1 MLYSLT
7 KERQSLELSFPNTTF
22 TRKKNTMK
30 HFYYYLW
37 IAFLVGQAPVWGQNA
52 TEKKHILVNDSITVD
67 LPEVFVKAERPL
79 VKVSEGKLQYD
90 IPNLVKD
97 KPVDNAFDV
106 IGELPG
112 IQKEGDKVSIIG
124 TPSTSILINGRKSS
138 MTAEQL
144 TDLLK
149 STSSSKVKQIDV
161 MYSTPP
167 RFGLKGASIN
177 VVIENDKSL
186 KDVLKGE
193 ISLTGKQGY
202 FFSSSGQANLSYV
215 GKNYSADISYSAS
228 YNHGRQEEE
237 MTAQPIVNGRPY
249 DIRQDD
255 WYNFVSLSHNI
266 RGAFDFDLKNKDR
279 LSLSY
284 TGRFYDPDKISR
296 RGALTEFVGIQRVE
310 TELELSGASNLHNAR
325 VDYVSHKGFSAGM
338 DYTFYKNDDK
348 QHLVNDFD
356 KEEKQTISTLS
367 SQQVQRA
374 NLYLNDSRKLVKGW
388 MLNCGLDASF
398 SDTRNESGQLIN
410 DEEAP
415 EGTFRLKQKDYSV
428 GAFAGFTKQF
438 GKKISLDASV
448 SLQYYK
454 ASVDSAGKKKTL
466 WNRVSLFPQ
475 LNFTYKVA
483 PSGMLMFSFSSDKSY
498 PSYWMTTPNT
508 YYMNIY
514 SSIIG
519 NPDLKP
525 QLSYSMQLN
534 YILKSKYVFGLFA
547 NIQPDKI
554 QQMTYQCHDELRSVF
569 QTVNMDIYNMYGAV
583 AVIPFRPFDF
593 MSSRLTLMGCAIH
606 NKGTLYDVSFDRK
619 KLFGRAELNNTFY
632 LTKDRNLSLD
642 LRGYC
647 ISPVIQGLYDID
659 LIYNVSAG
667 LTWTFAKKKMRL
679 TVRGNDLFEGG
690 NPVTHVDEQ
699 GQKSRMKLWQDS
711 RNVTFTLRYSFGG
724 YKEKK
729 AKEVDTSRF
738 GTGI

>member
-1 MLYSLT
+1 
-7 KERQSLELSFPNTTF
+7 
-22 TRKKNTMK
+22 MK
-30 HFYYYLW
+30 HFYHYLLTV
-37 IAFLVGQAPVWGQNA
+37 FLAGQVPGWGQNA
-52 TEKKHILVNDSITVD
+52 TEKKHIFVSDSITVD

-112 IQKEGDKVSIIG
+112 IQKDGDKVSIIG

-144 TDLLK
+144 AGLLK

-167 RFGLKGASIN
+167 RFGVKGASIN

-202 FFSSSGQANLSYV
+202 FFSPSGQANLSYI
-215 GKNYSADISYSAS
+215 GKNYSADISYSAA
-228 YNHGRQEEE
+228 YDHGRQEEE
-237 MTAQPIVNGRPY
+237 MIARPTVNDRPY

-255 WYNFVSLSHNI
+255 WYNNVSLSHNI
-266 RGAFDFDLKNKDR
+266 RGAFDFDLKSKDR

-284 TGRFYDPDKISR
+284 TGRFYDPDKVSR
-296 RGALTEFVGIQRVE
+296 RGALTEFVDIRRVE

-325 VDYVSHKGFSAGM
+325 MDYIGHKGFRAGM

-348 QHLVNDFD
+348 QHLVNDFE
-356 KEEKQTISTLS
+356 KEEEQTISTLS
-367 SQQVQRA
+367 SQQVQRVD
-374 NLYLNDSRKLVKGW
+374 LYMNDSRKLKKEW
-388 MLNCGLDASF
+388 MLDYGVDASF
-398 SDTRNESGQLIN
+398 SDTRNESGRSIN
-410 DEEAP
+410 GGNAP
-415 EGTFRLKQKDYSV
+415 EGTFRLKQKDYSM

-438 GKKISLDASV
+438 GKKVSLNASL

-466 WNRVSLFPQ
+466 WNRAGLFPQ

-483 PSGMLMFSFSSDKSY
+483 PSGMLMFSFSSDKTY
-498 PSYWMTTPNT
+498 PSYWMTTPTT
-508 YYMNIY
+508 YYMNVY

-534 YILKSKYVFGLFA
+534 YVLKSKYVFGLFT

-554 QQMTYQCHDELRSVF
+554 QQMTYQRHDELRSVF

-606 NKGTLYDVSFDRK
+606 NKGTLYDVFFDRK

-632 LTKDRNLSLD
+632 LTEDRNLLLE

-647 ISPVIQGLYDID
+647 ISPVIQGLYDVD

-690 NPVTHVDEQ
+690 NPVTRVDEQ
-699 GQKSRMKLWQDS
+699 GQKSRMKLWQD
-711 RNVTFTLRYSFGG
+711 RRYSFGG

-729 AKEVDTSRF
+729 AKEVDTSRL

>member
-1 MLYSLT
+1 
-7 KERQSLELSFPNTTF
+7 
-22 TRKKNTMK
+22 MK
-30 HFYYYLW
+30 HFYHYLL
-37 IAFLVGQAPVWGQNA
+37 IVFLAGQAPVWGQNA

-144 TDLLK
+144 AGLLK

-167 RFGLKGASIN
+167 RFGVKGASIN

-202 FFSSSGQANLSYV
+202 FFSPSGQANLSYI
-215 GKNYSADISYSAS
+215 GKNYSADISYSAA
-228 YNHGRQEEE
+228 YNHRRQEEE
-237 MTAQPIVNGRPY
+237 MTARPTVNDRPY

-255 WYNFVSLSHNI
+255 WYNNVSLSHNI

-284 TGRFYDPDKISR
+284 TGRFYDPDKVSR
-296 RGALTEFVGIQRVE
+296 RGALTEFVDIQRVE

-325 VDYVSHKGFSAGM
+325 MDYIGHKGFSAGM

-348 QHLVNDFD
+348 QHLVNDFE
-356 KEEKQTISTLS
+356 KEEEQTISTLS

-374 NLYLNDSRKLVKGW
+374 NLYMNDSRKLKKEW
-388 MLNCGLDASF
+388 MLDYGLDASF
-398 SDTRNESGQLIN
+398 SDTRNESGQSIN
-410 DEEAP
+410 GGKAP
-415 EGTFRLKQKDYSV
+415 EGTRLKQKDYSM

-438 GKKISLDASV
+438 GKKVSLNASL

-483 PSGMLMFSFSSDKSY
+483 PSGMLMFSFSSDKTY

-508 YYMNIY
+508 YYMNVY

-534 YILKSKYVFGLFA
+534 YILKSKYVFGLFT

-554 QQMTYQCHDELRSVF
+554 QQMTYQRHDELRAVF

-632 LTKDRNLSLD
+632 LTKDRNLSLE

-647 ISPVIQGLYDID
+647 ISPVIQGLYDVD

-711 RNVTFTLRYSFGG
+711 RNVTLTLRYSFGG

-729 AKEVDTSRF
+729 AKEVDTSRL

>member
-1 MLYSLT
+1 
-7 KERQSLELSFPNTTF
+7 
-22 TRKKNTMK
+22 MK
-30 HFYYYLW
+30 HFYHYLLTV
-37 IAFLVGQAPVWGQNA
+37 FLAGQVPGWGQNA
-52 TEKKHILVNDSITVD
+52 TEKKHIFVNDSITVD

-112 IQKEGDKVSIIG
+112 IQKDGDKVSIIG

-144 TDLLK
+144 AGLLK

-167 RFGLKGASIN
+167 RFGVKGASIN

-202 FFSSSGQANLSYV
+202 FFSPSGQANLSYI
-215 GKNYSADISYSAS
+215 GKNYSADISYSAA
-228 YNHGRQEEE
+228 YDHGRQEEE
-237 MTAQPIVNGRPY
+237 MIARPTVNDRPY

-255 WYNFVSLSHNI
+255 WYNNVSLSHNI
-266 RGAFDFDLKNKDR
+266 RGAFDFDLKSKDR

-284 TGRFYDPDKISR
+284 TGRFYDPDKVSR
-296 RGALTEFVGIQRVE
+296 RGALTEFVDIRRVE

-325 VDYVSHKGFSAGM
+325 MDYIGNKGFSAVM
-338 DYTFYKNDDK
+338 VYTVYKNDNK
-348 QHLVNDFD
+348 QQLINDFE
-356 KEEKQTISTLS
+356 KEEEQTISTLS
-367 SQQVQRA
+367 SQQVQRVD
-374 NLYLNDSRKLVKGW
+374 LYMNDSRKLKKEW
-388 MLNCGLDASF
+388 MLDYGVDASF
-398 SDTRNESGQLIN
+398 SDTRNESGQSIN
-410 DEEAP
+410 GGNAP
-415 EGTFRLKQKDYSV
+415 EGTFRLKQKDYSM

-438 GKKISLDASV
+438 GKKVSLNASL

-466 WNRVSLFPQ
+466 WNRAGLFPQ

-483 PSGMLMFSFSSDKSY
+483 PSGMLMFSFSSDKTY
-498 PSYWMTTPNT
+498 PSYWMTTPTT
-508 YYMNIY
+508 YYMNVY

-534 YILKSKYVFGLFA
+534 YVLKSKYVFGLFT

-554 QQMTYQCHDELRSVF
+554 QQMTYQRHDELRSVF

-606 NKGTLYDVSFDRK
+606 NKGTLYDVFFDRK

-632 LTKDRNLSLD
+632 LTEDRNLLLE

-647 ISPVIQGLYDID
+647 ISPVIQGLYDVD

-690 NPVTHVDEQ
+690 NPVTRVDEQ

-711 RNVTFTLRYSFGG
+711 RNVTLTLRYSFGG

-729 AKEVDTSRF
+729 AKEVDTSRL

>member
-1 MLYSLT
+1 
-7 KERQSLELSFPNTTF
+7 
-22 TRKKNTMK
+22 MK
-30 HFYYYLW
+30 HFYHYLLTV
-37 IAFLVGQAPVWGQNA
+37 FLAGQVPGWGQNA
-52 TEKKHILVNDSITVD
+52 TEKKHIFVNDSITVD

-112 IQKEGDKVSIIG
+112 IQKDGDKVSIIG

-144 TDLLK
+144 AGLLK

-167 RFGLKGASIN
+167 RFGVKGASIN

-202 FFSSSGQANLSYV
+202 FFSPSGQANLSYI
-215 GKNYSADISYSAS
+215 GKNYSADISYSAA
-228 YNHGRQEEE
+228 YNHRRQEEE
-237 MTAQPIVNGRPY
+237 MTARPTVNDRPY

-255 WYNFVSLSHNI
+255 WYNNVSLSHNI

-284 TGRFYDPDKISR
+284 TGRFYDPDKVSR
-296 RGALTEFVGIQRVE
+296 RGALTEFVDIQRVE

-325 VDYVSHKGFSAGM
+325 MDYIGHKGFSAGM

-348 QHLVNDFD
+348 QHLVNDFE
-356 KEEKQTISTLS
+356 KEEEQTISTLS

-374 NLYLNDSRKLVKGW
+374 NLYMNDSRKLKKEW
-388 MLNCGLDASF
+388 MLDYGLDASF
-398 SDTRNESGQLIN
+398 SDTRNESGQSIN
-410 DEEAP
+410 GGKAP
-415 EGTFRLKQKDYSV
+415 EGTFRLKQKDYSM

-438 GKKISLDASV
+438 GKKVSLNASL

-483 PSGMLMFSFSSDKSY
+483 PSGMLMFSFSSDKTY

-508 YYMNIY
+508 YYMNVY

-534 YILKSKYVFGLFA
+534 YILKSKYVFCLFT

-554 QQMTYQCHDELRSVF
+554 QQMTYQRHDELRAVF

-606 NKGTLYDVSFDRK
+606 NKGMLYDVSFDRK

-632 LTKDRNLSLD
+632 LTKDRNLSLE

-647 ISPVIQGLYDID
+647 ISPVIQGLYDVD

-711 RNVTFTLRYSFGG
+711 RNVTLTLRYSFGG

-729 AKEVDTSRF
+729 AKEVDTSRL

>member
-1 MLYSLT
+1 
-7 KERQSLELSFPNTTF
+7 
-22 TRKKNTMK
+22 MK
-30 HFYYYLW
+30 HFYHYLLTV
-37 IAFLVGQAPVWGQNA
+37 FLAGQVPGWGQNA
-52 TEKKHILVNDSITVD
+52 TEKKHIFVNDSITVD

-112 IQKEGDKVSIIG
+112 IQKDGDKVSIIG

-144 TDLLK
+144 AGLLK

-167 RFGLKGASIN
+167 RFGVKGASIN

-202 FFSSSGQANLSYV
+202 FFSPSGQANLSYI
-215 GKNYSADISYSAS
+215 GKNYSADIYYSAA
-228 YNHGRQEEE
+228 YDHGGQAEE
-237 MTAQPIVNGRPY
+237 MIARPTVNDRPY

-255 WYNFVSLSHNI
+255 WYNNVSLSHNI
-266 RGAFDFDLKNKDR
+266 RGAFDFDLKSKDR

-284 TGRFYDPDKISR
+284 TGRFYDPDKVSR
-296 RGALTEFVGIQRVE
+296 RGALTEFVDIRRVE

-325 VDYVSHKGFSAGM
+325 MDYIGHKGFRAGM

-348 QHLVNDFD
+348 QHLVNDFE
-356 KEEKQTISTLS
+356 KEEEQTISTLS
-367 SQQVQRA
+367 SQQVQRVD
-374 NLYLNDSRKLVKGW
+374 LYMNDSRKLKKEW
-388 MLNCGLDASF
+388 MLDYGVDASF
-398 SDTRNESGQLIN
+398 SDTRNESGQSIN
-410 DEEAP
+410 GGNAP
-415 EGTFRLKQKDYSV
+415 EGTFRLKQKDYSM
-428 GAFAGFTKQF
+428 GAFASFTKQF
-438 GKKISLDASV
+438 GKKVSLNASL

-466 WNRVSLFPQ
+466 WNRAGLFPQ

-483 PSGMLMFSFSSDKSY
+483 PSGMLMFSFSSDKTY
-498 PSYWMTTPNT
+498 PSYWMTTPTT
-508 YYMNIY
+508 YYMNVY

-534 YILKSKYVFGLFA
+534 YVLKSKYVFGLFT

-554 QQMTYQCHDELRSVF
+554 QQMTYQRHDELRSVF

-606 NKGTLYDVSFDRK
+606 NKGTLYDVFFDRK

-632 LTKDRNLSLD
+632 LTEDRNLLLE

-647 ISPVIQGLYDID
+647 ISPVIQGLYDVD

-690 NPVTHVDEQ
+690 NPVTRVDEQ

-711 RNVTFTLRYSFGG
+711 RNVTLTLRYSFGG

-729 AKEVDTSRF
+729 AKEVDTSRL

>member
-1 MLYSLT
+1 
-7 KERQSLELSFPNTTF
+7 
-22 TRKKNTMK
+22 MK
-30 HFYYYLW
+30 HFYHYLL
-37 IAFLVGQAPVWGQNA
+37 IVFLAGQAPVWGQNA

-144 TDLLK
+144 AGLLK

-167 RFGLKGASIN
+167 RFGVKGASIN

-202 FFSSSGQANLSYV
+202 FFSPSGQANLSYI
-215 GKNYSADISYSAS
+215 GKNYSADISYSAA
-228 YNHGRQEEE
+228 YNHRRQEEE
-237 MTAQPIVNGRPY
+237 MTARPTVNDRPY

-255 WYNFVSLSHNI
+255 WYNNVSLSHNI

-284 TGRFYDPDKISR
+284 TGRFYDPDKVSR
-296 RGALTEFVGIQRVE
+296 RGALTEFVEIQRVE

-325 VDYVSHKGFSAGM
+325 MDYIGHKGFSAGM

-348 QHLVNDFD
+348 QHLVNDFE
-356 KEEKQTISTLS
+356 KEEEQTISTLS

-374 NLYLNDSRKLVKGW
+374 NLYMNDSRKLKKEW
-388 MLNCGLDASF
+388 MLDYGLDASF
-398 SDTRNESGQLIN
+398 SDTRNESGQSIN
-410 DEEAP
+410 GGKAP
-415 EGTFRLKQKDYSV
+415 EGTFRLKQKDYSM

-438 GKKISLDASV
+438 GKKVSLNASL

-483 PSGMLMFSFSSDKSY
+483 PSGMLMFSFSSDKTY

-508 YYMNIY
+508 YYMNVY

-534 YILKSKYVFGLFA
+534 YILKSKYVFGLFT

-554 QQMTYQCHDELRSVF
+554 QQMTYQRHDELRAVF

-632 LTKDRNLSLD
+632 LTKNRNLSLE

-647 ISPVIQGLYDID
+647 ISPVIQGLYDVD

-711 RNVTFTLRYSFGG
+711 RNVTLTLRYSFGG

-729 AKEVDTSRF
+729 AKEVDTSRL

>member
-1 MLYSLT
+1 
-7 KERQSLELSFPNTTF
+7 
-22 TRKKNTMK
+22 MK
-30 HFYYYLW
+30 HICYYLW
-37 IAFLVGQAPVWGQNA
+37 IGFSLIRMPAWGQGEA
-52 TEKKHILVNDSITVD
+52 KKEYILVNDSITVD

-90 IPNLVKD
+90 IPNLVKN
-97 KPVDNAFDV
+97 KPVDTAFDV

-112 IQKEGDKVSIIG
+112 IRKEGDNLSVIG
-124 TPSTSILINGRKSS
+124 TPSTAILINGRKSS
-138 MTAEQL
+138 MTAGQL
-144 TDLLK
+144 AEMLK
-149 STSSSKVKQIDV
+149 SVSSSKVRQIDV

-167 RFGLKGASIN
+167 RFGVKGASIN
-177 VVIENDKSL
+177 VIMENEKSL
-186 KDVLKGE
+186 KNVLKGE

-202 FFSSSGQANLSYV
+202 FFSPSGGANLSYA
-215 GKNYSADISYSAS
+215 GKSYSADISYSAT
-228 YNHGRQEEE
+228 YNRSRQEED
-237 MTAQPIVNGRPY
+237 MFARPTVNGQPY
-249 DIRQDD
+249 EIEQDD
-255 WYNFVSLSHNI
+255 WYNSVNLSHNI

-279 LSLSY
+279 LSVSY

-296 RGALTEFVGIQRVE
+296 RGASTDFAGIQRVE
-310 TELELSGASNLHNAR
+310 TNLELSGASDLHNAR
-325 VDYVSHKGFSAGM
+325 IDYVSHKGFNAGM
-338 DYTFYKNDDK
+338 DYTFYKNNDR
-348 QHLVNDFD
+348 QHLVNDFE
-356 KEEKQTISTLS
+356 KEDEQTISTLS
-367 SQQVQRA
+367 SQRVRRG
-374 NLYLNDSRKLVKGW
+374 NLYINDTRKLRKGW
-388 MLNCGLDASF
+388 ALNYGAEASL
-398 SDTRNESGQLIN
+398 SDTHNESGQSVDRVI
-410 DEEAP
+410 AA

-428 GAFAGFTKQF
+428 GGFVGFTKQF

-475 LNFTYKVA
+475 LNFTYKA
-483 PSGMLMFSFSSDKSY
+483 HPYGLLMFSFSSDKSY

-508 YYMNIY
+508 YYMNVY
-514 SSIIG
+514 SSMIG

-534 YILKSKYVFGLFA
+534 YIIKSKYVFGLFA

-554 QQMTYQCHDELRSVF
+554 QQMTYQRHDVLRSVF
-569 QTVNMDIYNMYGAV
+569 QTVNLDIYNMYGAA
-583 AVIPFRPFDF
+583 AVLPFRPFDF
-593 MSSRLTLMGCAIH
+593 MSSRLTLMGCAIR

-632 LTKDRNLSLD
+632 LTKDRNLSLE

-647 ISPVIQGLYDID
+647 ISPVIQGLYDVD

-679 TVRGNDLFEGG
+679 TVRGNDLFEGA
-690 NPVTHVDEQ
+690 NPVTHVDEL
-699 GQKSRMKLWQDS
+699 GQKSRMKLWMDS
-711 RNVTFTLRYSFGG
+711 RNVTLTLRYSFGG

-729 AKEVDTSRF
+729 AKEVDTSRL

>member
-1 MLYSLT
+1 
-7 KERQSLELSFPNTTF
+7 
-22 TRKKNTMK
+22 MK
-30 HFYYYLW
+30 HFYHYLL
-37 IAFLVGQAPVWGQNA
+37 IVFLAGQAPVWGQNA

-144 TDLLK
+144 AGLLK

-167 RFGLKGASIN
+167 RFGVKGASIN

-202 FFSSSGQANLSYV
+202 FFSPSGQANLSYI
-215 GKNYSADISYSAS
+215 GKNYSADISYSAA
-228 YNHGRQEEE
+228 YNHRRQEEE
-237 MTAQPIVNGRPY
+237 MTARPTVNDRPY

-255 WYNFVSLSHNI
+255 WYNNVSLSHNI

-284 TGRFYDPDKISR
+284 TGRFYDPDKVSR
-296 RGALTEFVGIQRVE
+296 RGALTEFVDIQRVE
-310 TELELSGASNLHNAR
+310 TELELSGTSNLHNAR
-325 VDYVSHKGFSAGM
+325 MDYIGHKGFSAGM

-348 QHLVNDFD
+348 QHLVNDFE
-356 KEEKQTISTLS
+356 KEEEQTISTLS

-374 NLYLNDSRKLVKGW
+374 NLYMNDSRKLKKEW
-388 MLNCGLDASF
+388 MLDYGLDASF
-398 SDTRNESGQLIN
+398 SDTRNESGQSIN
-410 DEEAP
+410 GGKAP
-415 EGTFRLKQKDYSV
+415 EGTFRLKQKDYSM

-438 GKKISLDASV
+438 GKKVSLNASL

-483 PSGMLMFSFSSDKSY
+483 PSGMLMFSFSSDKTY

-508 YYMNIY
+508 YYMNVY

-534 YILKSKYVFGLFA
+534 YILKSKYVFGLFT

-554 QQMTYQCHDELRSVF
+554 QQMTYQRHDELRAVF

-632 LTKDRNLSLD
+632 LTKDRNLSLE

-647 ISPVIQGLYDID
+647 ISPVIQGLYDVD

-711 RNVTFTLRYSFGG
+711 RNVTLTLRYSFGG

-729 AKEVDTSRF
+729 AKEVDTSRL

>member
-1 MLYSLT
+1 
-7 KERQSLELSFPNTTF
+7 
-22 TRKKNTMK
+22 MK
-30 HFYYYLW
+30 HFYHYLL
-37 IAFLVGQAPVWGQNA
+37 IVFLAGQAPVWGQNA

-144 TDLLK
+144 AGLLK

-167 RFGLKGASIN
+167 RFGVKGASIN

-202 FFSSSGQANLSYV
+202 FFSPSGQANLSYI
-215 GKNYSADISYSAS
+215 GKNYSADISYSAA
-228 YNHGRQEEE
+228 YNHRRQEEE
-237 MTAQPIVNGRPY
+237 MTARPTVNDRPY

-255 WYNFVSLSHNI
+255 WYNNVSLSHNI

-284 TGRFYDPDKISR
+284 TGRFYDPDKVSR
-296 RGALTEFVGIQRVE
+296 RGALTEFVDIQQVE

-325 VDYVSHKGFSAGM
+325 MDYIGHKGFSAGM

-348 QHLVNDFD
+348 QHLVNDFE
-356 KEEKQTISTLS
+356 KEEEQTISTLS

-374 NLYLNDSRKLVKGW
+374 NLYMNDSRKLKKEW
-388 MLNCGLDASF
+388 MLDYGLDASF
-398 SDTRNESGQLIN
+398 SDTRNESGQSIN
-410 DEEAP
+410 GGKAP
-415 EGTFRLKQKDYSV
+415 EGTFRLKQKDYSM

-438 GKKISLDASV
+438 GKKVSLNASL

-483 PSGMLMFSFSSDKSY
+483 PSGMLMFSFSSDKTY

-508 YYMNIY
+508 YYMNVY

-534 YILKSKYVFGLFA
+534 YILKSKYVFGLFT

-554 QQMTYQCHDELRSVF
+554 QQMTYQRHDELRAVF

-606 NKGTLYDVSFDRK
+606 NKGMLYDVSFDRK

-632 LTKDRNLSLD
+632 LTKNRNLSLE

-647 ISPVIQGLYDID
+647 ISPVIQGLYDVD

-711 RNVTFTLRYSFGG
+711 RNVTLTLRYSFGG

-729 AKEVDTSRF
+729 AKEVDTSRL

>member
-1 MLYSLT
+1 
-7 KERQSLELSFPNTTF
+7 
-22 TRKKNTMK
+22 MK
-30 HFYYYLW
+30 HFYHYLLTV
-37 IAFLVGQAPVWGQNA
+37 FLAGQVPGWGQNA
-52 TEKKHILVNDSITVD
+52 TEKKHIFVNDSITVD

-112 IQKEGDKVSIIG
+112 IQKDGDKVSIIG

-144 TDLLK
+144 AGLLK

-167 RFGLKGASIN
+167 RFGVKGASIN

-202 FFSSSGQANLSYV
+202 FFSPSGQANLSYI
-215 GKNYSADISYSAS
+215 GKNYSADISYSAA
-228 YNHGRQEEE
+228 YNHRRQEEE
-237 MTAQPIVNGRPY
+237 MTARPTVNDRPY

-255 WYNFVSLSHNI
+255 WYNNVSLSHNI
-266 RGAFDFDLKNKDR
+266 RGAFDFDLKSKDR

-284 TGRFYDPDKISR
+284 TGRFYDPDKVSR
-296 RGALTEFVGIQRVE
+296 RGALTEFVDIRRVE

-325 VDYVSHKGFSAGM
+325 MDYIGHKGFSAGM

-348 QHLVNDFD
+348 QHLVNDFE
-356 KEEKQTISTLS
+356 KEEEQTISTLS
-367 SQQVQRA
+367 SKQVQRVD
-374 NLYLNDSRKLVKGW
+374 LYMNDSRKLKKEW
-388 MLNCGLDASF
+388 MLDYGVDASF
-398 SDTRNESGQLIN
+398 SDTRNESGQSIN
-410 DEEAP
+410 GGNAP
-415 EGTFRLKQKDYSV
+415 EGTFRLKQKDYSM
-428 GAFAGFTKQF
+428 GAFASFTKQF
-438 GKKISLDASV
+438 GKKVSLNASL

-466 WNRVSLFPQ
+466 WNRAGLFPQ

-483 PSGMLMFSFSSDKSY
+483 PSGMLMFSFSSDKTY
-498 PSYWMTTPNT
+498 PSYWMTTPTT
-508 YYMNIY
+508 YYMNVY

-534 YILKSKYVFGLFA
+534 YVLKSKYVFGLFT

-554 QQMTYQCHDELRSVF
+554 QQMTYQRHDELRSVF

-606 NKGTLYDVSFDRK
+606 NKGTLYDVFFDRK

-632 LTKDRNLSLD
+632 LTEDRNLLLE

-647 ISPVIQGLYDID
+647 ISPVIQGLYDVD

-690 NPVTHVDEQ
+690 NPVTRVDEQ

-711 RNVTFTLRYSFGG
+711 RNVTLTLRYSFGG

-729 AKEVDTSRF
+729 AKEVDTSRL
-738 GTGI
+738 GTGV

>member
-1 MLYSLT
+1 
-7 KERQSLELSFPNTTF
+7 
-22 TRKKNTMK
+22 MK
-30 HFYYYLW
+30 HFYHYLL
-37 IAFLVGQAPVWGQNA
+37 IVFLAGQAPVWGQNA

-144 TDLLK
+144 AGLLK

-167 RFGLKGASIN
+167 RFGVKGASIN

-202 FFSSSGQANLSYV
+202 FFSPSGQANLSYI
-215 GKNYSADISYSAS
+215 GKNYSADISYSAA
-228 YNHGRQEEE
+228 YNHRRQEEE
-237 MTAQPIVNGRPY
+237 MTARPTVNDRPY

-255 WYNFVSLSHNI
+255 WYNNVSLSHNI

-284 TGRFYDPDKISR
+284 TGRFYDPDKVSR
-296 RGALTEFVGIQRVE
+296 RGALTEFVDIQRVE

-325 VDYVSHKGFSAGM
+325 MDYIGHKGFSAGM

-348 QHLVNDFD
+348 QHLVNDFE
-356 KEEKQTISTLS
+356 KEEEQTISTLS
-367 SQQVQRA
+367 SQQVQRVD
-374 NLYLNDSRKLVKGW
+374 LYMNDSRKLKKEW
-388 MLNCGLDASF
+388 MLDYGVDASF
-398 SDTRNESGQLIN
+398 SDTRNESGQSIN
-410 DEEAP
+410 GGKAP
-415 EGTFRLKQKDYSV
+415 EGTFRLKQKDYSM

-438 GKKISLDASV
+438 GKKVSLNASL

-483 PSGMLMFSFSSDKSY
+483 PSGMLMFSFSSDKTY

-508 YYMNIY
+508 YYMNVY

-534 YILKSKYVFGLFA
+534 YILKSKYVFGLFT

-554 QQMTYQCHDELRSVF
+554 QQMTYQRHDELRSVF

-632 LTKDRNLSLD
+632 LTKDRNLSLE

-647 ISPVIQGLYDID
+647 ISPVIQGLYDVD

-711 RNVTFTLRYSFGG
+711 RNVTLTLRYSFGG

-729 AKEVDTSRF
+729 AKEVDTSRL

>member
-1 MLYSLT
+1 
-7 KERQSLELSFPNTTF
+7 
-22 TRKKNTMK
+22 MK
-30 HFYYYLW
+30 HFYHYLL
-37 IAFLVGQAPVWGQNA
+37 IVFLAGQAPVWGQNA

-144 TDLLK
+144 AGLLK

-167 RFGLKGASIN
+167 RFGVKGASIN

-202 FFSSSGQANLSYV
+202 FFSPSGQANLSYI
-215 GKNYSADISYSAS
+215 GKNYSADISYSAA
-228 YNHGRQEEE
+228 YDHGRQEEE
-237 MTAQPIVNGRPY
+237 MIARPTVNDRPY

-255 WYNFVSLSHNI
+255 WYNNVSLSHNI

-284 TGRFYDPDKISR
+284 TGRFYDPDKVSR
-296 RGALTEFVGIQRVE
+296 RGALTEFVDIQRVE

-325 VDYVSHKGFSAGM
+325 MDYIGHKGFSAGM

-348 QHLVNDFD
+348 QHLVNDFE
-356 KEEKQTISTLS
+356 KEEEQTISTLS
-367 SQQVQRA
+367 SQQVQRVD
-374 NLYLNDSRKLVKGW
+374 LYMNDSRKLKKEW
-388 MLNCGLDASF
+388 MLDYGVDASF
-398 SDTRNESGQLIN
+398 SDTRNESGQSIN
-410 DEEAP
+410 GGNAP
-415 EGTFRLKQKDYSV
+415 EGTFRLKQKDYSM
-428 GAFAGFTKQF
+428 GAFASFTKQF
-438 GKKISLDASV
+438 GKKVSLNASL

-466 WNRVSLFPQ
+466 WNRAGLFPQ

-483 PSGMLMFSFSSDKSY
+483 PSGMLMFSFSSDKTY
-498 PSYWMTTPNT
+498 PSYWMTTPTT
-508 YYMNIY
+508 YYMNVY

-534 YILKSKYVFGLFA
+534 YILKSKYVFGLFT

-554 QQMTYQCHDELRSVF
+554 QQMTYQRHDELRAVF

-632 LTKDRNLSLD
+632 LTKDRNLSLE

-647 ISPVIQGLYDID
+647 ISPVIQGLYDVD

-711 RNVTFTLRYSFGG
+711 RNVTLTLRYSFGG
-724 YKEKK
+724 YKAKK
-729 AKEVDTSRF
+729 AKEVDTSRL

>member
-1 MLYSLT
+1 
-7 KERQSLELSFPNTTF
+7 
-22 TRKKNTMK
+22 MK
-30 HFYYYLW
+30 HFYHYLLTV
-37 IAFLVGQAPVWGQNA
+37 FLAGQVPGWGQNA
-52 TEKKHILVNDSITVD
+52 TEKKHIFVNASITVD

-112 IQKEGDKVSIIG
+112 IQKDGDKVSIIG

-144 TDLLK
+144 AGLLK

-167 RFGLKGASIN
+167 RFGVKGASIN

-202 FFSSSGQANLSYV
+202 FFSPSGQANLSYI
-215 GKNYSADISYSAS
+215 GKNYSADISYSAA
-228 YNHGRQEEE
+228 YDHGRQEEE
-237 MTAQPIVNGRPY
+237 MIARPTVNDRPY

-255 WYNFVSLSHNI
+255 WYNNVSLSHNI
-266 RGAFDFDLKNKDR
+266 RGAFDFDLKSKDR
-279 LSLSY
+279 LALSY
-284 TGRFYDPDKISR
+284 TGRFYDPDKVSR
-296 RGALTEFVGIQRVE
+296 RGALTEFVDIRRVE

-325 VDYVSHKGFSAGM
+325 MDYIGHKGFRAGM

-348 QHLVNDFD
+348 QHLVNDFE
-356 KEEKQTISTLS
+356 KEEEQTISTLS
-367 SQQVQRA
+367 SQQVQRVD
-374 NLYLNDSRKLVKGW
+374 LYMNDSRKLKKEW
-388 MLNCGLDASF
+388 MLDYGVDASF
-398 SDTRNESGQLIN
+398 SDTRNESGQSIN
-410 DEEAP
+410 GGNAP
-415 EGTFRLKQKDYSV
+415 EGTFRLKQKDYSM
-428 GAFAGFTKQF
+428 GAFASFTKQF
-438 GKKISLDASV
+438 GKKVSLNASL

-466 WNRVSLFPQ
+466 WNRAGLFPQ
-475 LNFTYKVA
+475 LNFTYKVD
-483 PSGMLMFSFSSDKSY
+483 PSGMLMFSFSSDKTY
-498 PSYWMTTPNT
+498 PSYWMTTPTT
-508 YYMNIY
+508 YYMNVY

-534 YILKSKYVFGLFA
+534 YVLKSKYVFGLFT

-554 QQMTYQCHDELRSVF
+554 QQMTYQRHDELRSVF

-606 NKGTLYDVSFDRK
+606 NKGTLYDVFFDRK

-632 LTKDRNLSLD
+632 LTEDRNLLLE

-647 ISPVIQGLYDID
+647 ISPVIQGLYDVD

-690 NPVTHVDEQ
+690 NPVTRVDEQ

-711 RNVTFTLRYSFGG
+711 RNVTLTLRYSFGG

-729 AKEVDTSRF
+729 AKEVDTSRL

>member
-1 MLYSLT
+1 
-7 KERQSLELSFPNTTF
+7 
-22 TRKKNTMK
+22 MK
-30 HFYYYLW
+30 HFYHYLL
-37 IAFLVGQAPVWGQNA
+37 IVFLAGQAPVWGQNA
-52 TEKKHILVNDSITVD
+52 TEKKHIFVNDSITVD

-144 TDLLK
+144 AGLLK

-167 RFGLKGASIN
+167 RFGVKGASIN

-202 FFSSSGQANLSYV
+202 FFSPSGQANLSYI
-215 GKNYSADISYSAS
+215 GKNYSADISYSAA
-228 YNHGRQEEE
+228 YNHRRQEEE
-237 MTAQPIVNGRPY
+237 MTARPTVNDRPY

-255 WYNFVSLSHNI
+255 WYNNVSLSHNI

-284 TGRFYDPDKISR
+284 TGRFYDPDKVSR
-296 RGALTEFVGIQRVE
+296 RGALTEFVDIQQVE

-325 VDYVSHKGFSAGM
+325 MDYIGHKGFSAGM

-348 QHLVNDFD
+348 QHLVNDFE
-356 KEEKQTISTLS
+356 KEEEQTISTLS

-374 NLYLNDSRKLVKGW
+374 NLYMNDSRKLKKEW
-388 MLNCGLDASF
+388 MLDYGLDASF
-398 SDTRNESGQLIN
+398 SDTRNESGQSIN
-410 DEEAP
+410 GGNAP
-415 EGTFRLKQKDYSV
+415 EGTFRLKQKDYSM

-438 GKKISLDASV
+438 GKKVSLNASL

-483 PSGMLMFSFSSDKSY
+483 PSGMLMFSFSSDKTY
-498 PSYWMTTPNT
+498 PSYWMTTPTT
-508 YYMNIY
+508 YYMNVY

-534 YILKSKYVFGLFA
+534 YILKSKYVFGLFT

-554 QQMTYQCHDELRSVF
+554 QQMTYQRHDELRSVF

-632 LTKDRNLSLD
+632 LTKDRNLSLE

-647 ISPVIQGLYDID
+647 ISPVIQGLYDVD

-711 RNVTFTLRYSFGG
+711 RNVTLTLRYSFGG

-729 AKEVDTSRF
+729 AKEVDTSRL

>member
-1 MLYSLT
+1 
-7 KERQSLELSFPNTTF
+7 
-22 TRKKNTMK
+22 MK
-30 HFYYYLW
+30 HFYHYLLTV
-37 IAFLVGQAPVWGQNA
+37 FLAGQVPGWGQNA
-52 TEKKHILVNDSITVD
+52 TEKKHIFVNDSITVD

-112 IQKEGDKVSIIG
+112 IQKDGDKVSIIG

-144 TDLLK
+144 AGLLK

-167 RFGLKGASIN
+167 RFGVKGASIN

-202 FFSSSGQANLSYV
+202 FFSPSGQANLSYI
-215 GKNYSADISYSAS
+215 GKNYSADISYSAA
-228 YNHGRQEEE
+228 YNHRRQEEE
-237 MTAQPIVNGRPY
+237 MTARPTVNDRPY

-255 WYNFVSLSHNI
+255 WYNNVSLSHNI

-284 TGRFYDPDKISR
+284 TGRFYDPDKVSR
-296 RGALTEFVGIQRVE
+296 RGALTEFVDIQRVE

-325 VDYVSHKGFSAGM
+325 MDYIGHKGFSAGM

-348 QHLVNDFD
+348 QHLVNDFE
-356 KEEKQTISTLS
+356 KEEEQTISTLS

-374 NLYLNDSRKLVKGW
+374 NLYMNDSRKLKKEW
-388 MLNCGLDASF
+388 MLDYGLDASF
-398 SDTRNESGQLIN
+398 SDTRNESGQSIN
-410 DEEAP
+410 GGKAP
-415 EGTFRLKQKDYSV
+415 EGTFRLKQKDYSM

-438 GKKISLDASV
+438 GKKVSLNASL

-483 PSGMLMFSFSSDKSY
+483 PSGMLMFSFSSDKTY

-508 YYMNIY
+508 YYMNVY

-534 YILKSKYVFGLFA
+534 YILKSKYVFGLFT

-554 QQMTYQCHDELRSVF
+554 QQMTYQRHDELRAVF

-632 LTKDRNLSLD
+632 LTKDRNLSLE

-647 ISPVIQGLYDID
+647 ISPVIQGLYDVD

-711 RNVTFTLRYSFGG
+711 RNVTLTLRYSFGG

-729 AKEVDTSRF
+729 AKEVDSSRL

>member
-1 MLYSLT
+1 
-7 KERQSLELSFPNTTF
+7 
-22 TRKKNTMK
+22 MK
-30 HFYYYLW
+30 HFYHYLLTV
-37 IAFLVGQAPVWGQNA
+37 FLAGQVPGWGQNA
-52 TEKKHILVNDSITVD
+52 TEKKHIFVNDSITVD

-112 IQKEGDKVSIIG
+112 IQKDGDKVSIIG

-144 TDLLK
+144 AGLLK

-167 RFGLKGASIN
+167 RFGVKGASIN

-202 FFSSSGQANLSYV
+202 FFSPSGQANLSYI
-215 GKNYSADISYSAS
+215 GKNYSADISYSAA
-228 YNHGRQEEE
+228 YNHRRQEEE
-237 MTAQPIVNGRPY
+237 MTARPTVNDRPY

-255 WYNFVSLSHNI
+255 WYNNVSLSHNI

-284 TGRFYDPDKISR
+284 TGRFYDPDKVSR
-296 RGALTEFVGIQRVE
+296 RGALTEFVDIQRVE

-325 VDYVSHKGFSAGM
+325 MDYIGHKGFSAGM

-348 QHLVNDFD
+348 QHLVNDFE
-356 KEEKQTISTLS
+356 KEEEQTISTLS

-374 NLYLNDSRKLVKGW
+374 NLYMNDSRKLKKEW
-388 MLNCGLDASF
+388 MLDYGLDASF
-398 SDTRNESGQLIN
+398 SDTRNESGQSIN
-410 DEEAP
+410 GGKAP
-415 EGTFRLKQKDYSV
+415 EGTFRLKQKDYSM

-438 GKKISLDASV
+438 GKKVSLNASL

-466 WNRVSLFPQ
+466 WNRAGLFPQ

-483 PSGMLMFSFSSDKSY
+483 PSGMLMFSFSSDKTY

-508 YYMNIY
+508 YYMNVY

-534 YILKSKYVFGLFA
+534 YILKSKYVFGLFT

-554 QQMTYQCHDELRSVF
+554 QQMTYQRHDELRAVF

-632 LTKDRNLSLD
+632 LTKDRNLSLE

-647 ISPVIQGLYDID
+647 ISPVIQGLYDVD

-690 NPVTHVDEQ
+690 NPVTRVDEQ

-711 RNVTFTLRYSFGG
+711 RNVTLTLRYSFGG

-729 AKEVDTSRF
+729 AKEVDTSRL

>member
-1 MLYSLT
+1 MGA
-7 KERQSLELSFPNTTF
+7 E
-22 TRKKNTMK
+22 
-30 HFYYYLW
+30 
-37 IAFLVGQAPVWGQNA
+37 NA
-52 TEKKHILVNDSITVD
+52 TEKKHIFVSDSITVD

-112 IQKEGDKVSIIG
+112 IQKDGDKVSIIG

-144 TDLLK
+144 AGLLK

-167 RFGLKGASIN
+167 RFGVKGASIN

-202 FFSSSGQANLSYV
+202 FFSPSGQANLSYI
-215 GKNYSADISYSAS
+215 GKNYSADISYSAA
-228 YNHGRQEEE
+228 YDHGRQEEE
-237 MTAQPIVNGRPY
+237 MIARPTVNDRPY

-255 WYNFVSLSHNI
+255 WYNNVSLSHNI
-266 RGAFDFDLKNKDR
+266 RGAFDLKSKDR

-284 TGRFYDPDKISR
+284 TGRFYDPDKVSR
-296 RGALTEFVGIQRVE
+296 RGALTEFVDIRRVE

-325 VDYVSHKGFSAGM
+325 MDYIGHKGFRAGM

-348 QHLVNDFD
+348 QHLVNDFE
-356 KEEKQTISTLS
+356 KEEEQTISTLS
-367 SQQVQRA
+367 SQQVQRVD
-374 NLYLNDSRKLVKGW
+374 LYMNDSRKLKKEW
-388 MLNCGLDASF
+388 MLDYGVDASF
-398 SDTRNESGQLIN
+398 SDTRNESGQSIN
-410 DEEAP
+410 GGNAP
-415 EGTFRLKQKDYSV
+415 EGTFRLKQKDYSM

-438 GKKISLDASV
+438 GKKVSLNASL

-466 WNRVSLFPQ
+466 WNRAGLFPQ

-483 PSGMLMFSFSSDKSY
+483 PSGMLMFSFSSDKTY
-498 PSYWMTTPNT
+498 PSYWMTTPTT
-508 YYMNIY
+508 YYMNVY

-534 YILKSKYVFGLFA
+534 YVLKSKYVFGLFT

-554 QQMTYQCHDELRSVF
+554 QQMTYQRHDELRSVF

-606 NKGTLYDVSFDRK
+606 NKGTLYDVFFDRK

-632 LTKDRNLSLD
+632 LTEDRNLLLE

-647 ISPVIQGLYDID
+647 ISPVIQGLYDVD

-690 NPVTHVDEQ
+690 NPVTRVDEQ

-711 RNVTFTLRYSFGG
+711 RNVTLTLRYSFGG

-729 AKEVDTSRF
+729 AKEVDTSRL

>member
-1 MLYSLT
+1 
-7 KERQSLELSFPNTTF
+7 
-22 TRKKNTMK
+22 MK
-30 HFYYYLW
+30 HFYHYLL
-37 IAFLVGQAPVWGQNA
+37 IVFLAGQAPVWGQNA

-144 TDLLK
+144 AGLLK

-167 RFGLKGASIN
+167 RFGVKGASIN

-202 FFSSSGQANLSYV
+202 FFSPSGQANLSYI
-215 GKNYSADISYSAS
+215 GKNYSADISYSAA
-228 YNHGRQEEE
+228 YNHRRQEEE
-237 MTAQPIVNGRPY
+237 MTARPTVNDRPY

-255 WYNFVSLSHNI
+255 WYNNVSLSHNI

-284 TGRFYDPDKISR
+284 TGRFYDPDKVSR
-296 RGALTEFVGIQRVE
+296 RGALTEFVDIQRVE

-325 VDYVSHKGFSAGM
+325 MDYIGHKGFSAGM

-348 QHLVNDFD
+348 QHLVNDFE
-356 KEEKQTISTLS
+356 KEEEQTISTLS

-374 NLYLNDSRKLVKGW
+374 NLYMNDSRKLKKEW
-388 MLNCGLDASF
+388 MLDYGLDASF
-398 SDTRNESGQLIN
+398 SDTRNESGQSIN
-410 DEEAP
+410 GGKAP
-415 EGTFRLKQKDYSV
+415 EGTFRLKQKDYSM

-438 GKKISLDASV
+438 GKKVSLNASL

-483 PSGMLMFSFSSDKSY
+483 PSGMLMFSFSSDKTY

-508 YYMNIY
+508 YYMNVY

-534 YILKSKYVFGLFA
+534 YILKSKYVFGLFT

-554 QQMTYQCHDELRSVF
+554 QQMTYQRHDELRAVF

-632 LTKDRNLSLD
+632 LTKDRNLSLE

-647 ISPVIQGLYDID
+647 ISPVIQGLYDVD

-711 RNVTFTLRYSFGG
+711 RNVTLTLRYSFGG

-729 AKEVDTSRF
+729 AKEVDTSRL

>member
-1 MLYSLT
+1 
-7 KERQSLELSFPNTTF
+7 
-22 TRKKNTMK
+22 MK
-30 HFYYYLW
+30 HFYHYLLTV
-37 IAFLVGQAPVWGQNA
+37 FLAGQVPGWGQNA
-52 TEKKHILVNDSITVD
+52 TEKKHSFVNDSINVD

-112 IQKEGDKVSIIG
+112 IQKDGDKVSIIG

-144 TDLLK
+144 AGLLK

-167 RFGLKGASIN
+167 RFGVKGASIN

-202 FFSSSGQANLSYV
+202 FFSPSGQANLSYI
-215 GKNYSADISYSAS
+215 GKNYSADISYSAA
-228 YNHGRQEEE
+228 YDHGRQEEE
-237 MTAQPIVNGRPY
+237 MIARPTVNDRPY

-255 WYNFVSLSHNI
+255 WYNNVSLSHNI
-266 RGAFDFDLKNKDR
+266 RGAFDFDLKSKDR

-284 TGRFYDPDKISR
+284 TGRFYDPDKVSR
-296 RGALTEFVGIQRVE
+296 RGALTEFVDIRRVE

-325 VDYVSHKGFSAGM
+325 MDYIGHKGFRAGM

-348 QHLVNDFD
+348 QHLVNDFE
-356 KEEKQTISTLS
+356 KEEEQTISTLS
-367 SQQVQRA
+367 SQQVQRVD
-374 NLYLNDSRKLVKGW
+374 LYMNDSRKLKKEW
-388 MLNCGLDASF
+388 MLDYGVDASF
-398 SDTRNESGQLIN
+398 SDTRNESGQSIN
-410 DEEAP
+410 GGNAP
-415 EGTFRLKQKDYSV
+415 EGTFRLKQKDYSM
-428 GAFAGFTKQF
+428 GAFASFTKQF
-438 GKKISLDASV
+438 GKKVSLNASL

-466 WNRVSLFPQ
+466 WNRAGLFPQ

-483 PSGMLMFSFSSDKSY
+483 PSGMLMFSFSSDKTY
-498 PSYWMTTPNT
+498 PSYWMTTPTT
-508 YYMNIY
+508 YYMNVY

-534 YILKSKYVFGLFA
+534 YVLKSKYVFGLFT

-554 QQMTYQCHDELRSVF
+554 QQMTYQRHDELRSVF

-606 NKGTLYDVSFDRK
+606 NKGTLYDVFFDRK

-632 LTKDRNLSLD
+632 LTEDRNLLLE

-647 ISPVIQGLYDID
+647 ISPVIQGLYDVD

-690 NPVTHVDEQ
+690 NPVTRVDEQ

-711 RNVTFTLRYSFGG
+711 RNVTLTLRYSFGG

-729 AKEVDTSRF
+729 AKEVDTSRL

>member
-1 MLYSLT
+1 
-7 KERQSLELSFPNTTF
+7 
-22 TRKKNTMK
+22 MK
-30 HFYYYLW
+30 HFYHYLLTV
-37 IAFLVGQAPVWGQNA
+37 FLAGQVPGWGQNA
-52 TEKKHILVNDSITVD
+52 TEKKHIFVNDSITVD

-112 IQKEGDKVSIIG
+112 IQKDGDKVSIIG

-144 TDLLK
+144 AGLLK

-167 RFGLKGASIN
+167 RFGVKGASIN

-202 FFSSSGQANLSYV
+202 FFSPSGQANLSYI
-215 GKNYSADISYSAS
+215 GKNYSADISYSAA
-228 YNHGRQEEE
+228 YDHGRQEEE
-237 MTAQPIVNGRPY
+237 MIARPTVNDRPY

-255 WYNFVSLSHNI
+255 WYNNVSLSHNI
-266 RGAFDFDLKNKDR
+266 RGAFDFDLKSKDR

-284 TGRFYDPDKISR
+284 TGRFYDPDKVSR
-296 RGALTEFVGIQRVE
+296 RGALTEFVDIRRVE

-325 VDYVSHKGFSAGM
+325 MDYIGHKGFRAGM

-348 QHLVNDFD
+348 QHLVNDFE
-356 KEEKQTISTLS
+356 KEEEQTISTLS
-367 SQQVQRA
+367 SQQVQRVD
-374 NLYLNDSRKLVKGW
+374 LYMNDSRKLKKEW
-388 MLNCGLDASF
+388 MLDYGVDASF
-398 SDTRNESGQLIN
+398 SDTRNESGQSIN
-410 DEEAP
+410 GGNAP
-415 EGTFRLKQKDYSV
+415 EGTFRLKQKDYSM

-438 GKKISLDASV
+438 GKKVSLNASL

-466 WNRVSLFPQ
+466 WNRAGLFPQ

-483 PSGMLMFSFSSDKSY
+483 PSGMLMFSFSSDKTY
-498 PSYWMTTPNT
+498 PSYWMTTPTT
-508 YYMNIY
+508 YYMNVY

-534 YILKSKYVFGLFA
+534 YVLKSKYVFGLFT

-554 QQMTYQCHDELRSVF
+554 QQMTYQRHDELRSVF

-606 NKGTLYDVSFDRK
+606 NKGTLYDVFFDRK

-632 LTKDRNLSLD
+632 LTEDRNLLLE

-647 ISPVIQGLYDID
+647 ISPVIQGLYDVD

-679 TVRGNDLFEGG
+679 TVRGMICSREAIPL
-690 NPVTHVDEQ
+690 PVWMNR
-699 GQKSRMKLWQDS
+699 GR
-711 RNVTFTLRYSFGG
+711 
-724 YKEKK
+724 K
-729 AKEVDTSRF
+729 AA
-738 GTGI
+738 

>member
-1 MLYSLT
+1 
-7 KERQSLELSFPNTTF
+7 
-22 TRKKNTMK
+22 MK
-30 HFYYYLW
+30 HFYHYLL
-37 IAFLVGQAPVWGQNA
+37 IVFLAGQAPVWGQNA

-112 IQKEGDKVSIIG
+112 IQKDGDKVSIIG

-144 TDLLK
+144 AGLLK

-167 RFGLKGASIN
+167 RFGVKGASIN

-202 FFSSSGQANLSYV
+202 FFSPSGQANLSYI
-215 GKNYSADISYSAS
+215 GKNYSADISYSAA
-228 YNHGRQEEE
+228 YNHRRQEEE
-237 MTAQPIVNGRPY
+237 MTARPTVNDRPY

-255 WYNFVSLSHNI
+255 WYNNVSLSHNI

-284 TGRFYDPDKISR
+284 TGRFYDPDKVSR
-296 RGALTEFVGIQRVE
+296 RGALTEFVDIQQVE

-325 VDYVSHKGFSAGM
+325 MDYIGHKGFSAGM

-348 QHLVNDFD
+348 QHLVNDFE
-356 KEEKQTISTLS
+356 KEEEQTISTLS

-374 NLYLNDSRKLVKGW
+374 NLYMNDSRKLKKEW
-388 MLNCGLDASF
+388 MLDYGLDASF
-398 SDTRNESGQLIN
+398 SDTRNESGQSIN
-410 DEEAP
+410 GGKAP
-415 EGTFRLKQKDYSV
+415 EGTFRLKQKDYSM

-438 GKKISLDASV
+438 GKKVSLNASL

-483 PSGMLMFSFSSDKSY
+483 PSGMLMFSFSSDKTY

-508 YYMNIY
+508 YYMNVY

-534 YILKSKYVFGLFA
+534 YVLKSKYVFGLFT

-554 QQMTYQCHDELRSVF
+554 QQMTYQRHDELRSVF

-632 LTKDRNLSLD
+632 LTKDRNLSLE

-647 ISPVIQGLYDID
+647 ISPVIQGLYDVD

-711 RNVTFTLRYSFGG
+711 RNVTLTLRYSFGG

-729 AKEVDTSRF
+729 AKEVDTSRL

>member
-1 MLYSLT
+1 
-7 KERQSLELSFPNTTF
+7 
-22 TRKKNTMK
+22 MK
-30 HFYYYLW
+30 HFYHYLLTV
-37 IAFLVGQAPVWGQNA
+37 FLAGQVPGWGQNA
-52 TEKKHILVNDSITVD
+52 TEKKHIFVSDSITVD

-112 IQKEGDKVSIIG
+112 IQKDGDKVSIIG

-144 TDLLK
+144 AGLLK

-167 RFGLKGASIN
+167 RFGVKGASIN

-202 FFSSSGQANLSYV
+202 FFSPSGQANLSYI
-215 GKNYSADISYSAS
+215 GKNYSADISYSAA
-228 YNHGRQEEE
+228 YDHGRQEEE
-237 MTAQPIVNGRPY
+237 MIARPTVNDRPY

-255 WYNFVSLSHNI
+255 WYNNVSLSHNI
-266 RGAFDFDLKNKDR
+266 RGAFDLKSKDR

-284 TGRFYDPDKISR
+284 TGRFYDPDKVSR
-296 RGALTEFVGIQRVE
+296 RGALTEFVDIRRVE

-325 VDYVSHKGFSAGM
+325 MDYIGHKGFRAGM

-348 QHLVNDFD
+348 QHLVNDFE
-356 KEEKQTISTLS
+356 KEEEQTISTLS
-367 SQQVQRA
+367 SQQVQRVD
-374 NLYLNDSRKLVKGW
+374 LYMNDSRKLKKEW
-388 MLNCGLDASF
+388 MLDYGVDASF
-398 SDTRNESGQLIN
+398 SDTRNESGQSIN
-410 DEEAP
+410 GGNAP
-415 EGTFRLKQKDYSV
+415 EGTFRLKQKDYSM

-438 GKKISLDASV
+438 GKKVSLNASL

-466 WNRVSLFPQ
+466 WNRAGLFPQ

-483 PSGMLMFSFSSDKSY
+483 PSGMLMFSFSSDKTY
-498 PSYWMTTPNT
+498 PSYWMTTPTT
-508 YYMNIY
+508 YYMNVY

-534 YILKSKYVFGLFA
+534 YVLKSKYVFGLFT

-554 QQMTYQCHDELRSVF
+554 QQMTYQRHDELRSVF

-606 NKGTLYDVSFDRK
+606 NKGTLYDVFFDRK

-632 LTKDRNLSLD
+632 LTEDRNLLLE

-647 ISPVIQGLYDID
+647 ISPVIQGLYDVD

-690 NPVTHVDEQ
+690 NPVTRVDEQ

-711 RNVTFTLRYSFGG
+711 RNVTLTLRYSFGG

-729 AKEVDTSRF
+729 AKEVDTSRL

>member
-1 MLYSLT
+1 
-7 KERQSLELSFPNTTF
+7 
-22 TRKKNTMK
+22 MK
-30 HFYYYLW
+30 HFYHYLL
-37 IAFLVGQAPVWGQNA
+37 IVFLAGQAPVGGQNA

-144 TDLLK
+144 AGLLK

-167 RFGLKGASIN
+167 RFGVKGASIN

-202 FFSSSGQANLSYV
+202 FFSPSGQANLSYI
-215 GKNYSADISYSAS
+215 GKNYSADISYSAA
-228 YNHGRQEEE
+228 YNHRRQEEE
-237 MTAQPIVNGRPY
+237 MTARPTVNDRPY

-255 WYNFVSLSHNI
+255 WYNNVSLSHNI

-284 TGRFYDPDKISR
+284 TGRFYDPDKVSR
-296 RGALTEFVGIQRVE
+296 RGALTEFVDIQRVE

-325 VDYVSHKGFSAGM
+325 MDYIGHKGFSAGM

-348 QHLVNDFD
+348 QHLVNDFE
-356 KEEKQTISTLS
+356 KEEEQTISTLS

-374 NLYLNDSRKLVKGW
+374 NLYMNDSRKLKKEW
-388 MLNCGLDASF
+388 MLDYGLDASF
-398 SDTRNESGQLIN
+398 SDTRNESGQSIN
-410 DEEAP
+410 GGKAP
-415 EGTFRLKQKDYSV
+415 EGTFRLKQKDYSM

-438 GKKISLDASV
+438 GKKVSLNASL

-483 PSGMLMFSFSSDKSY
+483 PSGMLMFSFSSDKTY

-508 YYMNIY
+508 YYMNVY

-534 YILKSKYVFGLFA
+534 YILKSKYVFGLFT

-554 QQMTYQCHDELRSVF
+554 QQMTYQRHDELRSVF

-632 LTKDRNLSLD
+632 LTKDRNLSLE

-647 ISPVIQGLYDID
+647 ISPVIQGLYDVD

-711 RNVTFTLRYSFGG
+711 RNVTLTLRYSFGG

-729 AKEVDTSRF
+729 AKEVDTSRL

>member
-1 MLYSLT
+1 
-7 KERQSLELSFPNTTF
+7 
-22 TRKKNTMK
+22 MK
-30 HFYYYLW
+30 HFYHYLL
-37 IAFLVGQAPVWGQNA
+37 IVFLAGQAPVWGQNA

-144 TDLLK
+144 AGLLK

-167 RFGLKGASIN
+167 RFGVKGASIN

-202 FFSSSGQANLSYV
+202 FFSPSGQANLSYI
-215 GKNYSADISYSAS
+215 GKNYSADISYSAA
-228 YNHGRQEEE
+228 YNHRRQEEE
-237 MTAQPIVNGRPY
+237 MTARPTVNDRPY

-255 WYNFVSLSHNI
+255 WYNNVSLSHNI

-284 TGRFYDPDKISR
+284 TGRFYDPDKVSR
-296 RGALTEFVGIQRVE
+296 RGALTEFVDIQRVE

-325 VDYVSHKGFSAGM
+325 MDYIGHKGFSAGM

-348 QHLVNDFD
+348 QHLVNDFE
-356 KEEKQTISTLS
+356 KEEEQTISTLS

-374 NLYLNDSRKLVKGW
+374 NLYMNDSRKLKKEW
-388 MLNCGLDASF
+388 MLDYGLDASF
-398 SDTRNESGQLIN
+398 SDTRNESGQSIN
-410 DEEAP
+410 GGNAP
-415 EGTFRLKQKDYSV
+415 EGTFRLKQKDYSM
-428 GAFAGFTKQF
+428 GAFASFTKQF
-438 GKKISLDASV
+438 GKKVSLNASL

-483 PSGMLMFSFSSDKSY
+483 PSGMLMFSFSSDKTY

-508 YYMNIY
+508 YYMNVY

-534 YILKSKYVFGLFA
+534 YILKSKYVFGLFT

-554 QQMTYQCHDELRSVF
+554 QQMTYQRHDELRAVF

-632 LTKDRNLSLD
+632 LTKDRNLSLE

-647 ISPVIQGLYDID
+647 ISPVIQGLYDVD

-711 RNVTFTLRYSFGG
+711 RNVTLTLRYSFGG

-729 AKEVDTSRF
+729 AKEVDTSRL

>member
-1 MLYSLT
+1 
-7 KERQSLELSFPNTTF
+7 
-22 TRKKNTMK
+22 MK
-30 HFYYYLW
+30 HFYHYLLTV
-37 IAFLVGQAPVWGQNA
+37 FLAGQVPGWGQNA
-52 TEKKHILVNDSITVD
+52 TEKKHIFVNDSITVD

-112 IQKEGDKVSIIG
+112 IQKDGDKVSIIG

-144 TDLLK
+144 AGLLK

-167 RFGLKGASIN
+167 RFGVKGASIN

-202 FFSSSGQANLSYV
+202 FFSPSGQANLSYI
-215 GKNYSADISYSAS
+215 GKNYSADISYSAA
-228 YNHGRQEEE
+228 YDHGRQEEE
-237 MTAQPIVNGRPY
+237 MIARPTVNDRPY

-255 WYNFVSLSHNI
+255 WYNNVSLSHNI
-266 RGAFDFDLKNKDR
+266 RGAFDFDLKSKDR

-284 TGRFYDPDKISR
+284 TGRVYEPAKLSR
-296 RGALTEFVGIQRVE
+296 RCALTEFVDIRRVE

-325 VDYVSHKGFSAGM
+325 MDYIGHKGFRAGM

-348 QHLVNDFD
+348 QHLVNDFE
-356 KEEKQTISTLS
+356 KEEEQTISTLS
-367 SQQVQRA
+367 SQQVQRVD
-374 NLYLNDSRKLVKGW
+374 LYMNDSRKLKKEW
-388 MLNCGLDASF
+388 MLDYGVDASF
-398 SDTRNESGQLIN
+398 SDTRNESGQSIN
-410 DEEAP
+410 GGNAP
-415 EGTFRLKQKDYSV
+415 EGTFRLKQKDYSM

-438 GKKISLDASV
+438 GKKVSLNASL

-466 WNRVSLFPQ
+466 WNRAGLFPQ

-483 PSGMLMFSFSSDKSY
+483 PSGMLMFSFSSDKTY
-498 PSYWMTTPNT
+498 PSYWMTTPTT
-508 YYMNIY
+508 YYMNVY

-534 YILKSKYVFGLFA
+534 YVLKSKYVFGLFT

-554 QQMTYQCHDELRSVF
+554 QQMTYQRHDELRSVF

-606 NKGTLYDVSFDRK
+606 NKGTLYDVFFDRK
-619 KLFGRAELNNTFY
+619 KLFGRAELDNTFY
-632 LTKDRNLSLD
+632 LTEDRNLLLE

-647 ISPVIQGLYDID
+647 ISPVIQGLYDVD

-690 NPVTHVDEQ
+690 NPVTRVDEQ

-711 RNVTFTLRYSFGG
+711 RNVTLTLRYSFGG

-729 AKEVDTSRF
+729 AKEVDTSRL

>member
-1 MLYSLT
+1 
-7 KERQSLELSFPNTTF
+7 
-22 TRKKNTMK
+22 MK
-30 HFYYYLW
+30 HFYHYLL
-37 IAFLVGQAPVWGQNA
+37 IVFLAGQAPVWGQNA

-144 TDLLK
+144 AGLLK

-167 RFGLKGASIN
+167 RFGVKGASIN

-202 FFSSSGQANLSYV
+202 FFSPSGQANLSYI
-215 GKNYSADISYSAS
+215 GKNYSADISYSAA
-228 YNHGRQEEE
+228 YNHSRQEEE
-237 MTAQPIVNGRPY
+237 MTARPTVNDRPY

-255 WYNFVSLSHNI
+255 WYDNVSLSHNI

-284 TGRFYDPDKISR
+284 TGRFYDPDKVSR
-296 RGALTEFVGIQRVE
+296 RGALTEFVDIQRVE

-325 VDYVSHKGFSAGM
+325 MDYIGHKGFSAGM

-348 QHLVNDFD
+348 QHLVNDFE
-356 KEEKQTISTLS
+356 KEEEQTISTLS

-374 NLYLNDSRKLVKGW
+374 NLYMNDSRKLEKEW
-388 MLNCGLDASF
+388 MLNYGLDASF
-398 SDTRNESGQLIN
+398 SDTRNESGQSIN
-410 DEEAP
+410 GGQTP
-415 EGTFRLKQKDYSV
+415 EGTFRLKQKDYSM

-438 GKKISLDASV
+438 GKKVSLNASL

-483 PSGMLMFSFSSDKSY
+483 PSGMLMFSFSSDKTY

-508 YYMNIY
+508 YYMNVY

-534 YILKSKYVFGLFA
+534 YILKSKYVFGLFT

-554 QQMTYQCHDELRSVF
+554 QQMTYQHHDELRSVF

-632 LTKDRNLSLD
+632 LTKDRNLSLE

-647 ISPVIQGLYDID
+647 ISPVIQGLYDVD

-679 TVRGNDLFEGG
+679 TVRGSDLFEGG
-690 NPVTHVDEQ
+690 NPVTHIDEQ

-729 AKEVDTSRF
+729 SKEVDTSRF

>member
-1 MLYSLT
+1 
-7 KERQSLELSFPNTTF
+7 
-22 TRKKNTMK
+22 MK
-30 HFYYYLW
+30 HFYHYLLTV
-37 IAFLVGQAPVWGQNA
+37 FLAGQVPGWGQNA
-52 TEKKHILVNDSITVD
+52 TEKKHIFVNDSITVD

-112 IQKEGDKVSIIG
+112 IQKDGDKVSIIG

-144 TDLLK
+144 AGLLK

-167 RFGLKGASIN
+167 RFGVKGASIN

-202 FFSSSGQANLSYV
+202 FFSPSGQANLSYI
-215 GKNYSADISYSAS
+215 GKNYSADISYSAA
-228 YNHGRQEEE
+228 YDHGRQEEE
-237 MTAQPIVNGRPY
+237 MIARPTVNDRPY

-255 WYNFVSLSHNI
+255 WYNNVSLSHNI
-266 RGAFDFDLKNKDR
+266 RGAFDFDLKSKDR

-284 TGRFYDPDKISR
+284 TGRFYDPDKVSR
-296 RGALTEFVGIQRVE
+296 RGALTEFVDIRRVE

-325 VDYVSHKGFSAGM
+325 MDYIGHKGFRAGM

-348 QHLVNDFD
+348 QHLVNDFE
-356 KEEKQTISTLS
+356 KEEEQTISTLS
-367 SQQVQRA
+367 SQQVQRVD
-374 NLYLNDSRKLVKGW
+374 LYMNDSRKLKKEW
-388 MLNCGLDASF
+388 MLDYGVDASF
-398 SDTRNESGQLIN
+398 SDTRNESGQSIN
-410 DEEAP
+410 GGNAP
-415 EGTFRLKQKDYSV
+415 EGTFRLKQKDYLM

-438 GKKISLDASV
+438 GKKVSLNASL

-466 WNRVSLFPQ
+466 WNRAGLFPQ

-483 PSGMLMFSFSSDKSY
+483 PSGMLMFSFSSDKTY
-498 PSYWMTTPNT
+498 PSYWMTTPTT
-508 YYMNIY
+508 YYMNVY

-534 YILKSKYVFGLFA
+534 YVLKSKYVFGLFT

-554 QQMTYQCHDELRSVF
+554 QQMTYQRHDELRSVF

-606 NKGTLYDVSFDRK
+606 NKGTLYDVFFDRK
-619 KLFGRAELNNTFY
+619 KLFGRAELNYTFY
-632 LTKDRNLSLD
+632 LTEDRNLLLE

-647 ISPVIQGLYDID
+647 ISPVIQGLYDVD

-690 NPVTHVDEQ
+690 NPVTRVDEQ

-711 RNVTFTLRYSFGG
+711 RNVTLTLRYSFGG

-729 AKEVDTSRF
+729 AKEVDTSRL

>member
-1 MLYSLT
+1 
-7 KERQSLELSFPNTTF
+7 
-22 TRKKNTMK
+22 MK
-30 HFYYYLW
+30 HFYHYLL
-37 IAFLVGQAPVWGQNA
+37 IVFLAGQAPVWGQNA

-144 TDLLK
+144 AGLLK

-167 RFGLKGASIN
+167 RFGVKGASIN

-202 FFSSSGQANLSYV
+202 FFSPSGQANLSYI
-215 GKNYSADISYSAS
+215 GKNYSADISYSAA
-228 YNHGRQEEE
+228 YNHRRQEEE
-237 MTAQPIVNGRPY
+237 MTARPTVNDRPY

-255 WYNFVSLSHNI
+255 WYNNVSLSHNI

-284 TGRFYDPDKISR
+284 TGRFYDPDKVSR
-296 RGALTEFVGIQRVE
+296 RGALTEFVDIQRVE

-325 VDYVSHKGFSAGM
+325 MDYIGHKGFSAGM

-348 QHLVNDFD
+348 QHLVNDFE
-356 KEEKQTISTLS
+356 KEEEQTISTLS
-367 SQQVQRA
+367 SQQVQRVD
-374 NLYLNDSRKLVKGW
+374 LYMNDSRKLKKEW
-388 MLNCGLDASF
+388 MLDYGVDASF
-398 SDTRNESGQLIN
+398 SDTRNESGQSIN
-410 DEEAP
+410 GGNAP
-415 EGTFRLKQKDYSV
+415 EGTFRLKQKDYSM

-438 GKKISLDASV
+438 GKKVSLNASL

-483 PSGMLMFSFSSDKSY
+483 PSGMLMFSFSSDKTY

-508 YYMNIY
+508 YYMNVY

-534 YILKSKYVFGLFA
+534 YILKSKYVFGLFT

-554 QQMTYQCHDELRSVF
+554 QQMTYQRHDELRAVF

-632 LTKDRNLSLD
+632 LTKDRNLSLE

-647 ISPVIQGLYDID
+647 ISPVIQGLYDVD

-711 RNVTFTLRYSFGG
+711 RNVTLTLRYSFGG

-729 AKEVDTSRF
+729 AKEVDTSRL

>member
-1 MLYSLT
+1 
-7 KERQSLELSFPNTTF
+7 
-22 TRKKNTMK
+22 MK
-30 HFYYYLW
+30 HFYHYLL
-37 IAFLVGQAPVWGQNA
+37 IVFLAGQAPVWGQNA

-144 TDLLK
+144 AGLLK

-167 RFGLKGASIN
+167 RFGVKGASIN

-202 FFSSSGQANLSYV
+202 FFSPSGQANLSYI
-215 GKNYSADISYSAS
+215 GKNYSADISYSAA
-228 YNHGRQEEE
+228 YNHRRQEEE
-237 MTAQPIVNGRPY
+237 MTARPTVNDRPY

-255 WYNFVSLSHNI
+255 WYNNVSLSHNI

-284 TGRFYDPDKISR
+284 TGRFYDPDKVSR
-296 RGALTEFVGIQRVE
+296 RGALTEFVDIQQVE

-325 VDYVSHKGFSAGM
+325 MDYIGHKGFSAGM

-348 QHLVNDFD
+348 QHLVNDFE
-356 KEEKQTISTLS
+356 KEEEQTISTLS

-374 NLYLNDSRKLVKGW
+374 NLYMNDSRKLKKEW
-388 MLNCGLDASF
+388 MLDYGLDASF
-398 SDTRNESGQLIN
+398 SDTRNESGQSIN
-410 DEEAP
+410 GGKAP
-415 EGTFRLKQKDYSV
+415 EGTFRLKQKDYSM

-438 GKKISLDASV
+438 GKKVSLNASL

-483 PSGMLMFSFSSDKSY
+483 PSGMLMFSFSSDKTY

-508 YYMNIY
+508 YYMNVY

-534 YILKSKYVFGLFA
+534 YILKSKYVFGLFT

-554 QQMTYQCHDELRSVF
+554 QQMTYQRHDELRAVF

-632 LTKDRNLSLD
+632 LTKDRNLSLE

-647 ISPVIQGLYDID
+647 ISPVIQGLYDVD

-711 RNVTFTLRYSFGG
+711 RNVTLTLRYSFGG

-729 AKEVDTSRF
+729 AKEVDTSRL

>member
-1 MLYSLT
+1 
-7 KERQSLELSFPNTTF
+7 
-22 TRKKNTMK
+22 MK
-30 HFYYYLW
+30 HISYYLW
-37 IAFLVGQAPVWGQNA
+37 IGFLFVQMPAWGQSTA
-52 TEKKHILVNDSITVD
+52 KKEHILVNDSITVD
-67 LPEVFVKAERPL
+67 LPEVFVKAEHPL

-97 KPVDNAFDV
+97 KPVATAFDV
-106 IGELPG
+106 MGELPG
-112 IQKEGDKVSIIG
+112 VQKEEDKISIIG
-124 TPSTSILINGRKSS
+124 TTSTAILINGRKSS
-138 MTAEQL
+138 MTVEQL
-144 TDLLK
+144 IELLK
-149 STSSSKVKQIDV
+149 STSSSKVRQIDV

-167 RFGLKGASIN
+167 RFGVKGASIN
-177 VVIENDKSL
+177 IVIENDKSL

-193 ISLTGKQGY
+193 ISLTGEQGY
-202 FFSSSGQANLSYV
+202 FFSPSGQASLSYI

-228 YNHGRQEEE
+228 CNRGRQEED
-237 MTAQPIVNGRPY
+237 MFAQPTVNGQLY
-249 DIRQDD
+249 DIKQDD

-279 LSLSY
+279 LSVSY

-296 RGALTEFVGIQRVE
+296 RGASTDFAGIKRVE
-310 TELELSGASNLHNAR
+310 TELKLSGASDMHNAR
-325 VDYVSHKGFSAGM
+325 IDYVSHKGFNTGM
-338 DYTFYKNDDK
+338 DYTFYKNNDI
-348 QHLVNDFD
+348 QHLVNDFE
-356 KEEKQTISTLS
+356 KEDEQAISTLS
-367 SQQVQRA
+367 FQRVQRG
-374 NLYLNDSRKLVKGW
+374 NLYINDSRKLEREWV
-388 MLNCGLDASF
+388 LNYGMEASL
-398 SDTRNESGQLIN
+398 SDTHNESSQSI
-410 DEEAP
+410 DMEVAA

-428 GAFAGFTKQF
+428 GGFIGFTKQF

-466 WNRVSLFPQ
+466 WNRVSFFPQ
-475 LNFTYKVA
+475 LNFTYKVN
-483 PSGMLMFSFSSDKSY
+483 PSGMLMLSFSSDKSY

-508 YYMNIY
+508 YYMNVY
-514 SSIIG
+514 SSMIG

-534 YILKSKYVFGLFA
+534 YIFKSKYVFGLFT

-554 QQMTYQCHDELRSVF
+554 QQMTYQHHDELRSVF

-606 NKGTLYDVSFDRK
+606 NKGALYDISFDRK

-632 LTKDRNLSLD
+632 LTKDRNLSLE

-667 LTWTFAKKKMRL
+667 LACTFAKKKMRL
-679 TVRGNDLFEGG
+679 TVRGNDLFEGA

-711 RNVTFTLRYSFGG
+711 RNVTLTLRYSFGG

-729 AKEVDTSRF
+729 AKEVDTSRL

>member
-1 MLYSLT
+1 
-7 KERQSLELSFPNTTF
+7 
-22 TRKKNTMK
+22 MK
-30 HFYYYLW
+30 HFYHYLLTV
-37 IAFLVGQAPVWGQNA
+37 FLAGQVPGWGQNA
-52 TEKKHILVNDSITVD
+52 TEKKHIFVNDSITVD

-112 IQKEGDKVSIIG
+112 IQKYGDKVSIIG

-144 TDLLK
+144 AGLLK

-167 RFGLKGASIN
+167 RFGVKGASIN

-202 FFSSSGQANLSYV
+202 FFSPSGQANLSYI
-215 GKNYSADISYSAS
+215 GKNYSADISYSAA
-228 YNHGRQEEE
+228 YDHGRQEEE
-237 MTAQPIVNGRPY
+237 MIARPTVNDRPY

-255 WYNFVSLSHNI
+255 WYNNVSLSHNI
-266 RGAFDFDLKNKDR
+266 RGAFDFDLKSKDR

-284 TGRFYDPDKISR
+284 TGRFYDPDKVSR
-296 RGALTEFVGIQRVE
+296 RGALTEFVDIRRVE

-325 VDYVSHKGFSAGM
+325 MDYIGHKGFRAGM

-348 QHLVNDFD
+348 QHLVNDFE
-356 KEEKQTISTLS
+356 KEEEQTISTLS
-367 SQQVQRA
+367 SQQVQRVD
-374 NLYLNDSRKLVKGW
+374 LYMNDSRKLKKEW
-388 MLNCGLDASF
+388 MLDYGVDASF
-398 SDTRNESGQLIN
+398 SDTRNESGQSIN
-410 DEEAP
+410 GGNAP
-415 EGTFRLKQKDYSV
+415 EGTFRLKQKDYSM
-428 GAFAGFTKQF
+428 GAFASFTKQF
-438 GKKISLDASV
+438 GKKVSLNASL

-466 WNRVSLFPQ
+466 WNRAGLFPQ

-483 PSGMLMFSFSSDKSY
+483 PSGMLMFSFSSDKTY
-498 PSYWMTTPNT
+498 PSYWMTTPTT
-508 YYMNIY
+508 YYMNVY

-534 YILKSKYVFGLFA
+534 YVLKSKYVFGLFT

-554 QQMTYQCHDELRSVF
+554 QQMTYQRHDELRSVF

-606 NKGTLYDVSFDRK
+606 NKGTLYDVFFDRK

-632 LTKDRNLSLD
+632 LTEDRNLLLE

-647 ISPVIQGLYDID
+647 ISPVIQGLYDVD

-690 NPVTHVDEQ
+690 NPVTRVDEQ

-711 RNVTFTLRYSFGG
+711 RNVTLTLRYSFGG

-729 AKEVDTSRF
+729 AKEVDTSRL

>member
-1 MLYSLT
+1 
-7 KERQSLELSFPNTTF
+7 
-22 TRKKNTMK
+22 MK
-30 HFYYYLW
+30 HFYHYLL
-37 IAFLVGQAPVWGQNA
+37 IVFLAGQAPVWGQNA

-144 TDLLK
+144 AGLLK

-167 RFGLKGASIN
+167 RFGVKGASIN

-202 FFSSSGQANLSYV
+202 FFSPSGQANLSYI
-215 GKNYSADISYSAS
+215 GKNYSADISYSAA
-228 YNHGRQEEE
+228 YNHRRQEEE
-237 MTAQPIVNGRPY
+237 MTARPTVNDRPY

-255 WYNFVSLSHNI
+255 WYNNVSLSHNI

-284 TGRFYDPDKISR
+284 TGRFYDPDKVSR
-296 RGALTEFVGIQRVE
+296 RGALTEFVDIQRVE

-325 VDYVSHKGFSAGM
+325 MDYIGHKGFSAGM

-348 QHLVNDFD
+348 QHLVNDFE
-356 KEEKQTISTLS
+356 KEEEQTISTLS

-374 NLYLNDSRKLVKGW
+374 NLYMNDSRKLKKEW
-388 MLNCGLDASF
+388 MLDYGLDASF
-398 SDTRNESGQLIN
+398 SDTRNESGQSIN
-410 DEEAP
+410 GGKAP
-415 EGTFRLKQKDYSV
+415 EGTFRLKQKDYSM

-438 GKKISLDASV
+438 GKKVSLNASL

-483 PSGMLMFSFSSDKSY
+483 PSGMLMFSFSSDKTY
-498 PSYWMTTPNT
+498 PSYWMTTPTT
-508 YYMNIY
+508 YYMNVY

-534 YILKSKYVFGLFA
+534 YVLKSKYVFGLFT

-554 QQMTYQCHDELRSVF
+554 QQMTYQRHDELRSVF

-606 NKGTLYDVSFDRK
+606 NKGTLYDVFFDRK

-632 LTKDRNLSLD
+632 LTEDRNLLLE

-647 ISPVIQGLYDID
+647 ISPVIQGLYDVD

-690 NPVTHVDEQ
+690 NPVTRVDEQ

-711 RNVTFTLRYSFGG
+711 RNVTLTLRYSFGG

-729 AKEVDTSRF
+729 AKEVDTSRL

>member
-1 MLYSLT
+1 
-7 KERQSLELSFPNTTF
+7 
-22 TRKKNTMK
+22 MK
-30 HFYYYLW
+30 HFYHYLL
-37 IAFLVGQAPVWGQNA
+37 IVFLAGQAPVWGQNA

-144 TDLLK
+144 AGLLK

-167 RFGLKGASIN
+167 RFGVKGASIN

-202 FFSSSGQANLSYV
+202 FFSPSGQANLSYI
-215 GKNYSADISYSAS
+215 GKNYSADISYSAA
-228 YNHGRQEEE
+228 YNHRRQEEE
-237 MTAQPIVNGRPY
+237 MTARPTVNDRPY

-255 WYNFVSLSHNI
+255 WYNNVSLSHNI

-284 TGRFYDPDKISR
+284 TGRFYDPDKVSR
-296 RGALTEFVGIQRVE
+296 RGALTEFVDIQQVE

-325 VDYVSHKGFSAGM
+325 MDYIGHKGFSAGM

-348 QHLVNDFD
+348 QHLVNDFE
-356 KEEKQTISTLS
+356 KEEEQTISTLS

-374 NLYLNDSRKLVKGW
+374 NLYMNDSRKLKKEW
-388 MLNCGLDASF
+388 MLDYGLDASF
-398 SDTRNESGQLIN
+398 SDTRNESGQSIN
-410 DEEAP
+410 GGKAP
-415 EGTFRLKQKDYSV
+415 EGTFRLKQKDYSM

-438 GKKISLDASV
+438 GKKVSLNASL

-483 PSGMLMFSFSSDKSY
+483 PSGMLMFSFSSDKTY
-498 PSYWMTTPNT
+498 PSYWMTTPTT
-508 YYMNIY
+508 YYMNVY

-534 YILKSKYVFGLFA
+534 YILKSKYVFGLFT

-554 QQMTYQCHDELRSVF
+554 QQMTYQRHDELRSVF

-632 LTKDRNLSLD
+632 LTKDRNLSLE

-647 ISPVIQGLYDID
+647 ISPVIQGLYDVD

-711 RNVTFTLRYSFGG
+711 RNVTLTLRYSFGG

-729 AKEVDTSRF
+729 AKEVDTSRL

>member
-1 MLYSLT
+1 
-7 KERQSLELSFPNTTF
+7 
-22 TRKKNTMK
+22 MK
-30 HFYYYLW
+30 HFYHYLL
-37 IAFLVGQAPVWGQNA
+37 IVFLAGQAPVWGQNA

-144 TDLLK
+144 AGLLK

-167 RFGLKGASIN
+167 RFGVKGASIN

-202 FFSSSGQANLSYV
+202 FFSPSGQANLSYI
-215 GKNYSADISYSAS
+215 GKNYSADISYSAA
-228 YNHGRQEEE
+228 YNHRRQEEE
-237 MTAQPIVNGRPY
+237 MTARPTVNDRPY

-255 WYNFVSLSHNI
+255 WYNNVSLSHNI

-284 TGRFYDPDKISR
+284 TGRFYDPDKVSR
-296 RGALTEFVGIQRVE
+296 RGALTEFVDIQQVE

-325 VDYVSHKGFSAGM
+325 MDYIGHKGFSAGM

-348 QHLVNDFD
+348 QHLVNDFE
-356 KEEKQTISTLS
+356 KEEEQTISTLS

-374 NLYLNDSRKLVKGW
+374 NLYMNDSRKLKKEW
-388 MLNCGLDASF
+388 MLDYGLDASF
-398 SDTRNESGQLIN
+398 SDTRNESGQSIN
-410 DEEAP
+410 GGKAP
-415 EGTFRLKQKDYSV
+415 EGIFRLKQKDYSM

-438 GKKISLDASV
+438 GKKVSLNASL

-483 PSGMLMFSFSSDKSY
+483 PSGMLMFSFSSDKTY

-508 YYMNIY
+508 YYMNVY

-534 YILKSKYVFGLFA
+534 YILKSKYVFGLFT

-554 QQMTYQCHDELRSVF
+554 QQMTYQRHDELRAVF

-632 LTKDRNLSLD
+632 LTKDRNLSLE

-647 ISPVIQGLYDID
+647 ISPVIQGLYDVD

-711 RNVTFTLRYSFGG
+711 RNVTLTLRYSFGG

-729 AKEVDTSRF
+729 AKEVDTSRL

>member
-1 MLYSLT
+1 
-7 KERQSLELSFPNTTF
+7 
-22 TRKKNTMK
+22 MK
-30 HFYYYLW
+30 HFYHYLLTV
-37 IAFLVGQAPVWGQNA
+37 FLAGQVPGWGQNA
-52 TEKKHILVNDSITVD
+52 TEKKHIFVNDSITVD

-112 IQKEGDKVSIIG
+112 IQKDGDKVSIIG

-144 TDLLK
+144 AGLLK

-167 RFGLKGASIN
+167 RFGVKGASI
-177 VVIENDKSL
+177 NDKSL

-202 FFSSSGQANLSYV
+202 FFSPSGQANLSYI
-215 GKNYSADISYSAS
+215 GKNYSADISYSAA
-228 YNHGRQEEE
+228 YDHGRQEEE
-237 MTAQPIVNGRPY
+237 MIARPTVNDRPY

-255 WYNFVSLSHNI
+255 WYNNVSLSHNI
-266 RGAFDFDLKNKDR
+266 RGAFDFDLKSKDR

-284 TGRFYDPDKISR
+284 TGRFYDPDKVSR
-296 RGALTEFVGIQRVE
+296 RGALTEFVDIRRVE

-325 VDYVSHKGFSAGM
+325 MDYIGHKGFRAGM

-348 QHLVNDFD
+348 QHLVNDFE
-356 KEEKQTISTLS
+356 KEEEQTISTLS
-367 SQQVQRA
+367 SQQVQRVD
-374 NLYLNDSRKLVKGW
+374 LYMNDSRKLKKEW
-388 MLNCGLDASF
+388 MLDYGVDASF
-398 SDTRNESGQLIN
+398 SDTRNESGQSIN
-410 DEEAP
+410 GGNAP
-415 EGTFRLKQKDYSV
+415 EGTFRLKQKDYSM

-438 GKKISLDASV
+438 GKKVSLNASL

-466 WNRVSLFPQ
+466 WNRAGLFPQ

-483 PSGMLMFSFSSDKSY
+483 PSGMLMFSFSSDKTY
-498 PSYWMTTPNT
+498 PSYWMTTPTT
-508 YYMNIY
+508 YYMNVY

-534 YILKSKYVFGLFA
+534 YVLKSKYVFGLFT

-554 QQMTYQCHDELRSVF
+554 QQMTYQRHDELRSVF

-606 NKGTLYDVSFDRK
+606 NKGTLYDVFFDRK

-632 LTKDRNLSLD
+632 LTEDRNLLLE

-647 ISPVIQGLYDID
+647 ISPVIQGLYDVD

-690 NPVTHVDEQ
+690 NPVTRVDEQ

-711 RNVTFTLRYSFGG
+711 RNVTLTLRYSFGG

-729 AKEVDTSRF
+729 AKEVDTSRL